1 MGTKKSVMAN
11 FNPKQSYI
19 GIDIGTSSTKVVQL
33 GNDNGQ
39 PRLMTYGYLEQRSDI
54 VKNDAASSQQAAVN
68 GLRSIIRESRS
79 TTNQA
84 IAALPSF
91 TVFSSIISLPLMT
104 RKELNSAV
112 RWEAKKFVPM
122 PIDDLVLDWKLLKE
136 PGAQPTAER
145 APKNLRVLI
154 TAAPKSLVKRYI
166 DIFKAAGL
174 QIVNLETEALAL
186 ERSLIGTDPTPA
198 MVVDIGATA
207 TDIAILVDG
216 IPLINRSIDVGG
228 DTITKAIAQSLNV
241 DQDRAEQ
248 FKRDFGLSF
257 SQQSVSQVPK
267 TIEFVLSSIINEI
280 RFVLNLYRSQSS
292 GPVQKIILSGGSSF
306 LLNLPEYVEKTLS
319 IKTFIGDPWA
329 RVVYPLDLKPV
340 LQEIGPRFSV
350 AIGLAMREIIS

>member
-1 MGTKKSVMAN
+1 MAT
-11 FNPKQSYI
+11 FNPKQSFI
-19 GIDIGTSSTKVVQL
+19 GVDIGTSSTKVVQL
-33 GNDNGQ
+33 ANDNGR
-39 PRLMTYGYLEQRSDI
+39 PRLVTYGYLEQRSDI
-54 VKNDAASSQQAAVN
+54 IKSEAPTSQQAVVN
-68 GLRSIIRESRS
+68 ALRSILHDAHVS
-79 TTNQA
+79 TTQA

-136 PGAQPTAER
+136 TASQAAATAK

-186 ERSLIGTDPTPA
+186 ERSLVGADPTPA

-241 DQDRAEQ
+241 DAERAEQ

-257 SQQSVSQVPK
+257 SQQMVTQVPK

-280 RFVLNLYRSQSS
+280 RFVLNLYRAQTR

-306 LLNLPEYVEKTLS
+306 LLNLPEYIEKTLS
-319 IKTFIGDPWA
+319 IKTFVGDPWA
-329 RVVYPLDLKPV
+329 RVIYPLDLKPI

-350 AIGLAMREIIS
+350 AIGLAMREIIA